1 MEDKLFEML
10 FNAEVLS
17 EALHNGGIEAVDLA
31 SAAMDAAME
40 AKLQAP
46 LVKPFVEGV
55 LGHKLDAADATHSVL
70 DTFFS

>member
-10 FNAEVLS
+10 FNAEVLA
-17 EALHNGGIEAVDLA
+17 EALQNGGIEAVDLA

-40 AKLQAP
+40 AKVQAP
-46 LVKPFVEGV
+46 LVKPLVEGI
-55 LGHKLDAADATHSVL
+55 LGHKVDATDSAHSVF

>member
-1 MEDKLFEML
+1 MQDKLFEML

-17 EALHNGGIEAVDLA
+17 EALHNGGIEAIDLA
-31 SAAMDAAME
+31 STAMDAAIE

-46 LVKPFVEGV
+46 LVEPFVEGI
-55 LGHKLDAADATHSVL
+55 LGHKLDAADTAHSVL